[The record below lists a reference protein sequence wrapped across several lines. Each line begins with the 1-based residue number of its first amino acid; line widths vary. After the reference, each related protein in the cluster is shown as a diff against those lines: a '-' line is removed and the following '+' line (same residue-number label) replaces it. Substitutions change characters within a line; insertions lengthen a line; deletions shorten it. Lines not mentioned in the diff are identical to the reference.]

1 MNSKNSLWIMKPYSD
16 IIEHYRRDPVLY
28 SAISELEIE
37 IRPELNI
44 DIYVSLLN
52 SIVSQQLSI
61 KVVRIIWQRFT
72 DLFVDGYPDAN
83 QLLATDDQVL
93 RKVGLSR
100 SKADYL
106 KNVAEFKL
114 QNDMSFE
121 YLQSLTDEEIISYL
135 TRIKGVGRWTVQMI
149 LMFPMDRPNVFP
161 VDDLGIQN
169 VMKDLYG
176 LELERREL
184 RERLVEI
191 ADQWHPYRSL
201 ASKYI
206 WEIGGI

>member
-1 MNSKNSLWIMKPYSD
+1 MIPYED
-16 IIEHYRRDPVLY
+16 ILEHYRRDPILY
-28 SAISELEIE
+28 EAISDLDLV
-37 IRPELNI
+37 IRPELDI

-61 KVVRIIWQRFT
+61 KVVRIIWKRFT
-72 DLFVDGYPDAN
+72 DLFPGGYPDAN
-83 QLLATDDQVL
+83 QLLLTEHSLL
-93 RKVGLSR
+93 RRVGLSN
-100 SKADYL
+100 SKANYL

-114 QNDMSFE
+114 KNDMSFD
-121 YLQSLTDEEIISYL
+121 YLQTLSDEEIIKYL
-135 TRIKGVGRWTVQMI
+135 TQIKGVGKWTVQMI

-161 VDDLGIQN
+161 IDDLGIRN

-176 LELERREL
+176 LELEEKEL
-184 RERLVEI
+184 RRKLIEI
-191 ADQWHPYRSL
+191 ADNWHPYRSL

>member
-1 MNSKNSLWIMKPYSD
+1 MIPYRN

-28 SAISELEIE
+28 EAIADLDLVIK
-37 IRPELNI
+37 PELDI

-61 KVVRIIWQRFT
+61 KVVRIIWRRFT
-72 DLFVDGYPDAN
+72 DIFPGGYPDAN
-83 QLLATDDQVL
+83 QLLLTDHSLL
-93 RKVGLSR
+93 RRVGLSN
-100 SKADYL
+100 SKANYL

-114 QNDMSFE
+114 KNDMSFE
-121 YLQSLTDEEIISYL
+121 FLQSMSDEEVISYL
-135 TRIKGVGRWTVQMI
+135 TGIKGVGKWTVQMI

-161 VDDLGIQN
+161 IDDLGIRN
-169 VMKDLYG
+169 VMRDLYG
-176 LELERREL
+176 LQMEEKEL
-184 RERLVEI
+184 RRKLIEI
-191 ADQWHPYRSL
+191 AENWHPYKSL

>member
-1 MNSKNSLWIMKPYSD
+1 MIPYED

-28 SAISELEIE
+28 GAISELDLVIK
-37 IRPELNI
+37 PELDI

-61 KVVRIIWQRFT
+61 KVVRIIWRRFT
-72 DLFVDGYPDAN
+72 DMFPGGYPDAN
-83 QLLATDDQVL
+83 QLLLTDHGLL
-93 RKVGLSR
+93 RRVGLSN
-100 SKADYL
+100 SKANYL

-114 QNDMSFE
+114 KNDMSFE
-121 YLQSLTDEEIISYL
+121 YLQSMSDEEVIRYL
-135 TRIKGVGRWTVQMI
+135 TQIKGVGKWTVQMI

-161 VDDLGIQN
+161 IDDLGIRN
-169 VMKDLYG
+169 VMRDLYG
-176 LELERREL
+176 LPMEQKEL
-184 RERLVEI
+184 RRKLLEI
-191 ADQWHPYRSL
+191 ADNWHPYKSL

>member
-1 MNSKNSLWIMKPYSD
+1 MKPYHE

-28 SAISELEIE
+28 EAISGLDIV
-37 IRPELNI
+37 IKPELDI

-61 KVVRIIWQRFT
+61 KVVRIIWRRFT
-72 DLFVDGYPDAN
+72 DIFPGGYPDAN
-83 QLLATDDQVL
+83 QLLLTDHRLL
-93 RKVGLSR
+93 RRVGLSN
-100 SKADYL
+100 SKANYL

-114 QNDMSFE
+114 QNDMSFD
-121 YLQSLTDEEIISYL
+121 YLQSMTDEEVIRYL
-135 TRIKGVGRWTVQMI
+135 TQIKGVGKWTVQMI

-161 VDDLGIQN
+161 VDDLGIRN

-176 LELERREL
+176 LQMEEKEL
-184 RERLVEI
+184 RGKLMEI
-191 ADQWHPYRSL
+191 AENWHPYKSL

>member
-1 MNSKNSLWIMKPYSD
+1 MIPYID

-28 SAISELEIE
+28 EAISDLDMVIK
-37 IRPELNI
+37 PELDI

-61 KVVRIIWQRFT
+61 KVVRIIWRRFT
-72 DLFVDGYPDAN
+72 DIFPGGYPDAN
-83 QLLATDDQVL
+83 QLLTTDHSLL
-93 RKVGLSR
+93 RRVGLSN
-100 SKADYL
+100 SKANYL
-106 KNVAEFKL
+106 KNVADFKL
-114 QNDMSFE
+114 INDMSFE
-121 YLQSLTDEEIISYL
+121 FLQSMSDEDVIRYL
-135 TRIKGVGRWTVQMI
+135 TQIKGVGKWTVQMI

-161 VDDLGIQN
+161 IDDLGIRN

-176 LELERREL
+176 LQMEEKEL
-184 RERLVEI
+184 RRKLTEI
-191 ADQWHPYRSL
+191 AENWHPYKSL

>member
-1 MNSKNSLWIMKPYSD
+1 MIPYQEV
-16 IIEHYRRDPVLY
+16 IEHYRRDPVLY
-28 SAISELEIE
+28 EAISGLDLVIK
-37 IRPELNI
+37 PELDI

-61 KVVRIIWQRFT
+61 KVVRIIWRRFT
-72 DLFVDGYPDAN
+72 DLFPGGYPDAN
-83 QLLATDDQVL
+83 QLLLTEHGLL
-93 RKVGLSR
+93 RKVGLSN
-100 SKADYL
+100 SKANYL

-114 QNDMSFE
+114 KNDMSFDF
-121 YLQSLTDEEIISYL
+121 LQSMSDEEVIRYL
-135 TRIKGVGRWTVQMI
+135 TGIKGVGKWTVQMI

-161 VDDLGIQN
+161 IDDLGIRN

-176 LELERREL
+176 LQLEEKEL
-184 RERLVEI
+184 RSKLIEI
-191 ADQWHPYRSL
+191 SEKWHPYKSL

>member
-1 MNSKNSLWIMKPYSD
+1 MIPYED

-28 SAISELEIE
+28 GAISELDLVIK
-37 IRPELNI
+37 PELDI

-61 KVVRIIWQRFT
+61 KVVRIIWRRFT
-72 DLFVDGYPDAN
+72 DMFPGGYPDAN
-83 QLLATDDQVL
+83 QLLLTDHGLL
-93 RKVGLSR
+93 RRVGLSN
-100 SKADYL
+100 SKANYL

-114 QNDMSFE
+114 MNDMSFE
-121 YLQSLTDEEIISYL
+121 YLQSMSDEEVIRYL
-135 TRIKGVGRWTVQMI
+135 TQIKGVGKWTVQMI

-161 VDDLGIQN
+161 IDDLGIRN
-169 VMKDLYG
+169 VMRDLYG
-176 LELERREL
+176 LQMEQKEL
-184 RERLVEI
+184 RRKLLEI
-191 ADQWHPYRSL
+191 ADNWHPYKSL

>member
-1 MNSKNSLWIMKPYSD
+1 MIPYDD
-16 IIEHYRRDPVLY
+16 IIDYYRRDPVLY
-28 SAISELEIE
+28 EAISDLNLVIK
-37 IRPELNI
+37 PELDI

-61 KVVRIIWQRFT
+61 KVVRIIWRRFT
-72 DLFVDGYPDAN
+72 DIFPGGYPDAN
-83 QLLATDDQVL
+83 QVLLTDHSLL
-93 RKVGLSR
+93 RSVGLSN
-100 SKADYL
+100 SKANYL

-114 QNDMSFE
+114 KNDMSFE
-121 YLQSLTDEEIISYL
+121 FLQSMSDEEVIRYL
-135 TRIKGVGRWTVQMI
+135 TEIKGVGKWTVQMI

-161 VDDLGIQN
+161 VDDLGIRN

-176 LELERREL
+176 LQLEEKEL
-184 RERLVEI
+184 RRKLIEI
-191 ADQWHPYRSL
+191 AENWHPYKSL

>member
-1 MNSKNSLWIMKPYSD
+1 MIPYID

-28 SAISELEIE
+28 EAISDLDMVIK
-37 IRPELNI
+37 PELDI

-61 KVVRIIWQRFT
+61 KVVRIIWRRFT
-72 DLFVDGYPDAN
+72 DIFPGGYPDAN
-83 QLLATDDQVL
+83 QLLTTDHSLL
-93 RKVGLSR
+93 RRVGLSN
-100 SKADYL
+100 SKANYL

-114 QNDMSFE
+114 TNDMSFE
-121 YLQSLTDEEIISYL
+121 FLQSMSDEDVIRYL
-135 TRIKGVGRWTVQMI
+135 TQIKGVGKWTVQMI

-161 VDDLGIQN
+161 IDDLGIRN

-176 LELERREL
+176 LQMEEKEL
-184 RERLVEI
+184 RRKLTEI
-191 ADQWHPYRSL
+191 AENWHPYKSL

>member
-1 MNSKNSLWIMKPYSD
+1 MIPYKD

-28 SAISELEIE
+28 GAISELDLVIK
-37 IRPELNI
+37 PELDI

-61 KVVRIIWQRFT
+61 KVVRIIWRRFT
-72 DLFVDGYPDAN
+72 DIFPGGYPDAN
-83 QLLATDDQVL
+83 QLLLTDHSLL
-93 RKVGLSR
+93 RRVGLSN
-100 SKADYL
+100 SKANYL

-114 QNDMSFE
+114 MNDMSFE
-121 YLQSLTDEEIISYL
+121 YLQSMSDEEVIRYL
-135 TRIKGVGRWTVQMI
+135 TQIKGVGKWTVQMI

-161 VDDLGIQN
+161 IDDLGIRN
-169 VMKDLYG
+169 VMRDLYG
-176 LELERREL
+176 LQMEQKEL
-184 RERLVEI
+184 RHKLIEI
-191 ADQWHPYRSL
+191 AENWHPYKSL

>member
-1 MNSKNSLWIMKPYSD
+1 MKPYAEV
-16 IIEHYRRDPVLY
+16 IEHYRKDPVLY
-28 SAISELEIE
+28 EAISELDIE

-44 DIYVSLLN
+44 DIYESLLN

-61 KVVRIIWQRFT
+61 KVVRIIWKRFT

-83 QLLATDDQVL
+83 QLLTIDHRIM
-93 RKVGLSR
+93 RKVGLSN
-100 SKADYL
+100 SKANYL

-114 QNDMSFE
+114 SNDMSFE
-121 YLQSLTDEEIISYL
+121 YLQAMTDQEIVDYL
-135 TRIKGVGRWTVQMI
+135 TQIKGVGKWTVQMI

-169 VMKDLYG
+169 VMKELYG
-176 LELERREL
+176 LEMERKEL
-184 RERLVEI
+184 RQRLIEI
-191 ADQWHPYRSL
+191 ADGWHPYKSL

>member
-1 MNSKNSLWIMKPYSD
+1 MIPYDD

-28 SAISELEIE
+28 EAIGELDLVIK
-37 IRPELNI
+37 PELDI

-61 KVVRIIWQRFT
+61 KVVRIIWRRFT
-72 DLFVDGYPDAN
+72 DIFPGGYPDAN
-83 QLLATDDQVL
+83 LLLNTDHSLL
-93 RKVGLSR
+93 RKVGLSN
-100 SKADYL
+100 SKANYL

-114 QNDMSFE
+114 SNDMSFDF
-121 YLQSLTDEEIISYL
+121 LQSKSDEEIIHYL
-135 TRIKGVGRWTVQMI
+135 TQIRGVGKWTVQMI

-161 VDDLGIQN
+161 IDDLGIRN
-169 VMKDLYG
+169 VMRDLYG
-176 LELERREL
+176 LQMEKKEL
-184 RERLVEI
+184 RTKLIEI
-191 ADQWHPYRSL
+191 AENWHPYKSL

>member
-1 MNSKNSLWIMKPYSD
+1 MIPYKD

-28 SAISELEIE
+28 GAISELDLVIK
-37 IRPELNI
+37 PELDI

-61 KVVRIIWQRFT
+61 KVVRIIWRRFT
-72 DLFVDGYPDAN
+72 DICPGGYPDAN
-83 QLLATDDQVL
+83 QLLLTDHSLL
-93 RKVGLSR
+93 RRVGLSN
-100 SKADYL
+100 SKANYL

-114 QNDMSFE
+114 MNDMSFE
-121 YLQSLTDEEIISYL
+121 YLQSMSDEEVIRYL
-135 TRIKGVGRWTVQMI
+135 TQIKGVGKWTVQMI

-161 VDDLGIQN
+161 IDDLGIRN
-169 VMKDLYG
+169 VMRDLYG
-176 LELERREL
+176 LQMEQKEL
-184 RERLVEI
+184 RHKLIEI
-191 ADQWHPYRSL
+191 AENWHPYKSL

>member
-1 MNSKNSLWIMKPYSD
+1 MIPYKD

-28 SAISELEIE
+28 GAISELDLVIK
-37 IRPELNI
+37 PELDI

-61 KVVRIIWQRFT
+61 KVVRIIWRRFT
-72 DLFVDGYPDAN
+72 DIFPGGYPDAN
-83 QLLATDDQVL
+83 QLLLTDHSLL
-93 RKVGLSR
+93 RRVGLSN
-100 SKADYL
+100 SKANYL

-114 QNDMSFE
+114 KNDMSFE
-121 YLQSLTDEEIISYL
+121 YLQSMSDEEVIRYL
-135 TRIKGVGRWTVQMI
+135 TQIKGVGKWTVQMI

-161 VDDLGIQN
+161 IDDLGIRN
-169 VMKDLYG
+169 VMRDLYG
-176 LELERREL
+176 LQMEQKEL
-184 RERLVEI
+184 RRKLLEI
-191 ADQWHPYRSL
+191 ADNWHPYKSL